1 MYISLYIL
9 CSPDSHCPG
18 KPVYN
23 RCHIFFNYKLFVS
36 TAAAALPFGTLIS
49 WRPYFIL
56 FLYLLI
62 LYNELKNVK
71 MAAGNHNNAVKKEI
85 EGKL

>member
-1 MYISLYIL
+1 MYVYNLLLLYINIYIL
-9 CSPDSHCPG
+9 VCSPDSHCPG

-36 TAAAALPFGTLIS
+36 TATALPFGTLMS

-62 LYNELKNVK
+62 LYSVLKT
-71 MAAGNHNNAVKKEI
+71 
-85 EGKL
+85 